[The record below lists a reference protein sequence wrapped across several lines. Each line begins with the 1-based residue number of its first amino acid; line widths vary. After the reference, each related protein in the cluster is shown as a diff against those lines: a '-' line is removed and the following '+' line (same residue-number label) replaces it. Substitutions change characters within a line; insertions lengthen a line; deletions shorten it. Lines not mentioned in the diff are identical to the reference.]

1 MSTQA
6 TSSPPLS
13 DVDRLGM
20 EAALEEAR
28 IAAVAGEVPVGAAVA
43 RDGYVI
49 AEAHNET
56 IARRDLT
63 QHAELIAIR
72 HALTE
77 LHTDRLDGA
86 TLYITLEPC
95 AQCAGAIVLSRVSK
109 VLFGAYD
116 PKAGMAGSIED
127 LLRHPRLSHRPE
139 VRGGV
144 MAEEC
149 GELLTDFFEK
159 RR

>member
-1 MSTQA
+1 
-6 TSSPPLS
+6 
-13 DVDRLGM
+13 M

-28 IAAVAGEVPVGAAVA
+28 LAAMAGEVPVGAAVA
-43 RDGYVI
+43 RNGYVI

-63 QHAELIAIR
+63 QHAEIIAIR
-72 HALTE
+72 RALVE

-116 PKAGMAGSIED
+116 PKAGMAGSVED
-127 LLRHPRLSHRPE
+127 LLRHSKLNHRPE
-139 VRGGV
+139 VRGGI

-149 GELLTDFFEK
+149 GELLSEFFES

>member
-1 MSTQA
+1 
-6 TSSPPLS
+6 
-13 DVDRLGM
+13 M
-20 EAALEEAR
+20 EAALEGAR
-28 IAAVAGEVPVGAAVA
+28 LAAMAGEVPVGAAVA

-56 IARRDLT
+56 IARCDLT
-63 QHAELIAIR
+63 QHAEIIAIR
-72 HALTE
+72 RALTE
-77 LHTDRLDGA
+77 LQTDRLEGA

-95 AQCAGAIVLSRVSK
+95 AQCAGAIVLSRASK

-116 PKAGMAGSIED
+116 PKAGMAGSVED
-127 LLRHPRLSHRPE
+127 ILRHPKLNHRPE

-149 GELLTDFFEK
+149 GELLTDFFES